1 MKKQSV
7 LAITIAVVVGVAA
20 AGWVAGSRI
29 SSPAEVAAR
38 TAAPVASVITV
49 PVERRSLS
57 SEILTRGTVRY
68 GTPHVVVLPT
78 SLLKPTQGVVT
89 TAPRKGAQLR
99 EGAAALAV
107 SGRPVLVL
115 RGRQPAYRDLR
126 SGLSGTD
133 VLQLEEGLR
142 RLRYSPGPVDGV
154 FDTRTEQA
162 VAAWYVASGWLP
174 FGPTDEQLTKLR
186 VGRGEAF
193 QSQADLVTAREAV
206 AAGQAAVFAA
216 QERARV
222 AQFTASRAPVVD
234 AASVATWR
242 QSRATSA
249 AEVALRTGEL
259 LTAADAERLALL
271 RLDEARTGVARPP
284 TAAELDVLRSSAAQA
299 AAAIGLAR
307 GELAAAEA
315 DAVASTAL
323 AGVEVTAKSAALTAV
338 LAGPA
343 PAPAAGVATAR
354 ADLAASGTAL
364 LAAISS
370 ATAELAARQ
379 QSLDALIAR
388 GAAPNEVAVGRAAV
402 AAGEALLQSAQLLGK
417 ADIAAK
423 QAVLDALLAVNLPT
437 QAAVA
442 SAREQLAAAQAASE
456 AARLS
461 AGAKTAARRDAVD
474 GALAAKRAAD
484 LKLAEVLTGR
494 APPAGRTELAALT
507 ATLRQAAGAA
517 RTAKAALAAARAS
530 AAVAAPKPLAGA
542 GQARL
547 AAAAAVS
554 DTSNLEQT
562 LAVAQSKLPILA
574 SRAVAV
580 AIASTGSLRVQ
591 VPADE
596 VLFLPTLPARV
607 GDVPVK
613 SGTQATAAV
622 MTVTSSVLTIDA
634 ALSSSDVRLIRKG
647 ASVVVSA
654 QEVGIRASGSVTDV
668 AATPGTRGVDPLRF
682 HVEITPK
689 DAPASLVGASVL
701 LTINVTSTAGQV
713 LVVPV
718 SSISVG
724 ADGSPR
730 VQVQPAAGP
739 ARMVSVVPGLAA
751 QGLVEV
757 SADQLSVGD
766 LVVVGTGGPTRAG
779 PVAPTDPPPG
789 SATPTPSSPSLS
801 GGTP

>member
-7 LAITIAVVVGVAA
+7 VAVAIAVVVGAAA
-20 AGWVAGSRI
+20 AGWVAGGRI

-68 GTPHVVVLPT
+68 GTPHAVVLPA

-99 EGAAALAV
+99 EGSLALAL

-133 VLQLEEGLR
+133 VRQLEEGLR
-142 RLRYSPGPVDGV
+142 RLRFSPGPVDGV

-162 VAAWYVASGWLP
+162 VAAWYITSGWLP

-206 AAGQAAVFAA
+206 AAGQAAVSAA
-216 QERARV
+216 RERARI
-222 AQFTASRAPVVD
+222 AQSTASRAPFLD
-234 AASVATWR
+234 AASVATGR
-242 QSRATSA
+242 QSRAA
-249 AEVALRTGEL
+249 AAADIVLRTGDL
-259 LTAADAERLALL
+259 LAAADAQRLALL
-271 RLDEARTGVARPP
+271 RLNEARTGVPRTA

-299 AAAIGLAR
+299 EAAIALAR
-307 GELAAAEA
+307 GELVAAEA
-315 DAVASTAL
+315 DSVASAAL
-323 AGVEVTAKSAALTAV
+323 AGAEVAAKSVALNAV
-338 LAGPA
+338 LAGPT
-343 PAPAAGVATAR
+343 PPPAAVVTTAR
-354 ADLAASGTAL
+354 ADLAASGAAQ
-364 LAAISS
+364 LAAVAS
-370 ATAELAARQ
+370 ATAELATRR
-379 QSLDALIAR
+379 QSLDALIVA
-388 GAAPNEVAVGRAAV
+388 GAAPNDVAVARSAV
-402 AAGEALLQSAQLLGK
+402 TAGEALLQSAQLLGD
-417 ADIAAK
+417 ADLAAK
-423 QAVLDALLAVNLPT
+423 QAALGALLALTPPT
-437 QAAVA
+437 QVGVT
-442 SAREQLAAAQAASE
+442 SAREQLAAAQAAAE
-456 AARLS
+456 AARQS
-461 AGAKTAARRDAVD
+461 ASAKTAARRDAVD
-474 GALAAKRAAD
+474 QALAAKRAAD
-484 LKLAEVLTGR
+484 LKLAEVLTGK
-494 APPAGRTELAALT
+494 APPAGPTELAALT
-507 ATLRQAAGAA
+507 ATLRQTAGAA
-517 RTAKAALAAARAS
+517 RTAKAALASARAA
-530 AAVAAPKPLAGA
+530 AAVAAPVPRSGTVE
-542 GQARL
+542 ARL
-547 AAAAAVS
+547 AAAAALA
-554 DTSNLEQT
+554 DTRYAEQT
-562 LAVAQSKLPILA
+562 LALAQSKLPILA

-580 AIASTGSLRVQ
+580 AVASTGPLGVQ

-607 GDVPVK
+607 GDVPIK
-613 SGTQATAAV
+613 SGAQPGAAV

-634 ALSSSDVRLIRKG
+634 ALSSSDVRLVRKG

-654 QEVGIRASGSVTDV
+654 QEVGVRASGTVTDV
-668 AATPGTRGVDPLRF
+668 ATTPGTRGVDPLRF

-689 DAPASLVGASVL
+689 NAPASLVGASVL
-701 LTINVTSTAGQV
+701 LTINVTSTRGQV

-730 VQVQPAAGP
+730 VQVQPAAGR
-739 ARMVSVVPGLAA
+739 ARTVSVVPGLAA

-757 SADQLSVGD
+757 SGDQLVVGD
-766 LVVVGTGGPTRAG
+766 LVVVGTGGPSRAG
-779 PVAPTDPPPG
+779 PAAPAAPPPG
-789 SATPTPSSPSLS
+789 SATPGPPSAPVS